1 MLSRAVPL
9 FKVLLVVLV
18 IGLLILAGAFIRLAV
33 VGAGSKAPRTELE
46 RAIVAAE
53 QAVKADPNN
62 ANARLKLAAA
72 YIERKNFSAALEQA
86 DVANRLTPNDPTVY
100 YVRGLA
106 AAGKGDNAAAVPDFQ
121 KAAALEGQLAQFY
134 QDVYVAMARSQDKLS
149 KLKDAVASMDKAIDF
164 NPENAALIYER
175 GQMHERDQNW
185 LLALYDY
192 GQALQ
197 YVPSYEPAL
206 QAFSRV
212 SAAHPETLKKL
223 EDAFKNNEDVIP
235 GVVPFDPNAVAA
247 TSTAPAAT
255 TGTTQK

>member
-18 IGLLILAGAFIRLAV
+18 IGLLVLAGAFVRLAV
-33 VGAGSKAPRTELE
+33 VGTGSKAPRTELE

-53 QAVKADPNN
+53 EAVKADPNN

-72 YIERKNFSAALEQA
+72 YIERKNFSAALDQA
-86 DVANRLTPNDPTVY
+86 DAANRLTPNDPTVY

-106 AAGKGDNAAAVPDFQ
+106 AAGKGDDAAAVADFQ
-121 KAAALEGQLAQFY
+121 KAAGLEGQLAQFY
-134 QDVYVAMARSQDKLS
+134 QDVYVAMARAQDKLG
-149 KLKDAVASMDKAIDF
+149 KFKDGVASMDKAIDF
-164 NPENAALIYER
+164 NPENAALIFER
-175 GQMHERDQNW
+175 GQMHERDKNW

-197 YVPSYEPAL
+197 FIPGYEPAQ
-206 QAFSRV
+206 QAFSRL
-212 SAAHPETLKKL
+212 SAAHPDILKKL
-223 EDAFKNNEDVIP
+223 QEAFKNNEDIIP
-235 GVVPFDPNAVAA
+235 GVQPFDPNSAAA

-255 TGTTQK
+255 TGTT